1 MSNLGWY
8 QWFTSNAK
16 KVGGPLNL
24 MGLIAIGGYAVIRVG
39 EAGTKKVIKLAR
51 AHNKNKS
58 EEILRSSPIYNV
70 VEDTTIGDDVA
81 VKVGDRIRVCAIDHN
96 VAMIE
101 ILGNKNNPY
110 FVDFDLLKSITDYK

>member
-24 MGLIAIGGYAVIRVG
+24 MGLIAIGGYTIIRVG
-39 EAGTKKVIKLAR
+39 EAGTKKVIKLVR
-51 AHNKNKS
+51 AHNKNRS
-58 EEILRSSPIYNV
+58 EEILRMSPIYNV
-70 VEDTTIGDDVA
+70 VDDATIGDNVV
-81 VKVGDRIRVCAIDHN
+81 VKNGDKIRVCAVDHD

-101 ILGNKNNPY
+101 ILGKKNNPH
-110 FVDFDLLKSITDYK
+110 FVDFDLLVSITDYK